1 MTRRSAR
8 GLTLFFE
15 DDVLAYNWV
24 VLLELETLARVDL
37 VLTGHVH
44 VASVGC

>member
-15 DDVLAYNWV
+15 DDVLAHDWV
-24 VLLELETLARVDL
+24 VLLELETLA
-37 VLTGHVH
+37 
-44 VASVGC
+44 